1 MKCYATMLA
10 RSIGLLWAAA
20 MIASCS
26 FPNASGLPTSPAA
39 APAASES
46 PAAPASPAAA
56 TAGAAPTGA
65 PQPATAQPA
74 TAQPAAQQAS
84 LTFAFPDDPANARAA
99 ADLVKAYTAAHPGS
113 QIRAMPLPAN
123 DYPQLLQASLSVGAV
138 DLFVAT
144 DGQAPALIKRNA
156 VADLHS
162 LLASGANLKPADFQP
177 AALAVLQRGD
187 ALYGLPTDVTPQV
200 MFYNEGLFAERG
212 EAFPAPGWTWDDWL
226 AKAKQLT
233 FRSGDQVTV
242 YGTALGTWANM
253 VWGNGGE
260 LVSPDGKQT
269 LLDQAAAAEGVQ
281 FAADMINIHK
291 VAPLPKDAGGP
302 DPVELFKNQQ
312 VAMMPGSS
320 ALASTLLAAKLPF
333 KWSIAPLPAGKTPA
347 IPLSIAGLFVSAQS
361 QQQQAAAELAAWMA
375 GPEGA
380 AIKSPLMPF
389 AAPALNS
396 APPRSGQISGEEAIL
411 AALQH
416 GRTLPQLD
424 VWPEA
429 KALIDTALKPVW
441 QGQSTASAAYKAV
454 VPKVNALL
462 SSA

>member
-1 MKCYATMLA
+1 MLA
-10 RSIGLLWAAA
+10 RSIGLLYAAV

-39 APAASES
+39 APPASDS
-46 PAAPASPAAA
+46 TAAAPASTAAA
-56 TAGAAPTGA
+56 TAAAAPTSA
-65 PQPATAQPA
+65 PQPATARPA
-74 TAQPAAQQAS
+74 SEQAT
-84 LTFAFPDDPANARAA
+84 LTFAFPNDTANTRAA
-99 ADLVKAYTAAHPGS
+99 ADLIKAYTAAHPGI
-113 QIRAMPLPAN
+113 QIRAMPLPA
-123 DYPQLLQASLSVGAV
+123 DKYPQLVQASLGAGAI

-156 VADLHS
+156 VLDLHS

-212 EAFPAPGWTWDDWL
+212 ERFPTPGWTWDDWL

-269 LLDQAAAAEGVQ
+269 MLDQAAAAEGVQ
-281 FAADMINIHK
+281 FAADMINVHK

-333 KWSIAPLPAGKTPA
+333 KWAIAPLPAGKTPA
-347 IPLSIAGLFVSAQS
+347 TPLSIAGLFVSAQS
-361 QQQQAAAELAAWMA
+361 QQQQAATELAAWIA

-389 AAPALNS
+389 AAPAL
-396 APPRSGQISGEEAIL
+396 AAATPRSGQVSGEEAIL